1 MMEFFFIISYIV
13 AFICFILGVYIYYR
27 KDLRKKVNM
36 KQVWNFFILI
46 SVLRILDIL
55 STIYFTTK
63 MGVEYEGNLIARLMM
78 SYLGITFGMST
89 LYLLSLPFTFFWF
102 VSLNYLL
109 SKNFGWRFFQ
119 ILMVATSIIVPI
131 YNCTTV

>member
-1 MMEFFFIISYIV
+1 MVNQIWWIMYSITILVFI
-13 AFICFILGVYIYYR
+13 FGVYVFFN
-27 KDLRKKVNM
+27 KKLRKKVNM
-36 KQVWNFFILI
+36 KQVWSLFILI

-102 VSLNYLL
+102 VLLNYLF

>member
-1 MMEFFFIISYIV
+1 MVNQIWWIMYSITILVFI
-13 AFICFILGVYIYYR
+13 FGVYVFFN
-27 KDLRKKVNM
+27 KKLRKKVNM

>member
-1 MMEFFFIISYIV
+1 MEYFFIISYIV
-13 AFICFILGVYIYYR
+13 SFICFIFGVYIYYK

-63 MGVEYEGNLIARLMM
+63 IGIVYEGNLAARTIMT
-78 SYLGITFGMST
+78 YLGISLGMST

-102 VSLNYLL
+102 VLLNYLF

-119 ILMVATSIIVPI
+119 GLMITVSIIVPLI
-131 YNCTTV
+131 NMSV